1 MRHMTVG
8 ENDVKMAENDE
19 LKCFVIMPFRSEFDD
34 VYDSIKLAVTSAAIG
49 ENLSCS
55 RLDEVRSAGV
65 ITEDLLTEIR
75 GAALCIAD
83 VTDSNPNVMWEMGFA
98 AALQKPTIAISQQGS
113 RLPFDISSIRT
124 LFYDRQKLAATLRA
138 SLTDATK
145 ETLTRYEVRRKGRSA
160 RLPERTSL
168 TIAVT
173 GTMDVEPNRA
183 ARRLRTLLVPYM
195 GPTTTWYCGTFGTVD
210 EIAADLLFGAQQR
223 VIPVGYGPY
232 DVSENMLSILERND
246 ATFVDATQEQLP
258 RVEGASSTRDIL
270 FVSKADLI
278 VVVWNGSSGGMRKL
292 LTWLQSQGK
301 DHIIGFV

>member
-1 MRHMTVG
+1 MTVTRK
-8 ENDVKMAENDE
+8 DVKMAANEE
-19 LKCFVIMPFRSEFDD
+19 LKCFVLMPFRTEFDD

-75 GAALCIAD
+75 SAALCVAD
-83 VTDSNPNVMWEMGFA
+83 VTESNPNVMWEMGFA

-113 RLPFDISSIRT
+113 RLPFDISNIRT

-138 SLTDATK
+138 SLTEATK
-145 ETLTRYEVRRKGRSA
+145 ETLTRYEVRRKGRST

-168 TIAVT
+168 TVAVT
-173 GTMDVEPNRA
+173 GSMYVEPNRA
-183 ARRLRTLLVPYM
+183 ARRLRTLLAPYM
-195 GPTTTWYCGTFGTVD
+195 DANTTWYCGTFGTVD
-210 EIAADLLFGAQQR
+210 ESAADLLFDAQQR
-223 VIPVGYGPY
+223 VIPVGYGSY

-258 RVEGASSTRDIL
+258 RVEGAPSTRDVL
-270 FVSKADLI
+270 FVSKADLV
-278 VVVWNGSSGGMRKL
+278 VVVWNGRSEGTREL
-292 LTWLQSQGK
+292 LSWLQSQRK
-301 DHIIGFV
+301 DHMIGFV